1 MLKLAALIAAVLG
14 FGLLVFTYDRNRR
27 AELQQSA
34 VTRATAWILSAVG
47 GISLLFSGLA
57 SILDF
62 GVLFGLVAWVGWL
75 AMGALTSVVILALVV
90 SRIASE
96 ESASQRA
103 PALYPRRPAV
113 TAQARAAAQSASA
126 AAQAATAAAS
136 AATASAAAAAQATVA
151 AAASAVNATAA
162 SASEAV
168 AAAATAATLG
178 SARTAQDV

>member
-1 MLKLAALIAAVLG
+1 MLKLAALIAALLG

-27 AELQQSA
+27 AELRQSA
-34 VTRATAWILSAVG
+34 LTRTTAWILSAVG
-47 GISLLFSGLA
+47 GISLLTSGFV
-57 SILDF
+57 SMLDF

-75 AMGALTSVVILALVV
+75 AMGALASVAILALVV

-126 AAQAATAAAS
+126 AAS

-151 AAASAVNATAA
+151 AAASAVNATAT
-162 SASEAV
+162 SATEAV

-178 SARTAQDV
+178 SAQTAQD